1 MDARYSEFDDV
12 VVRGPGLVSSK
23 KAGDAIYKLARR
35 HTLSVTELSRYSE
48 YSGVVNGHPLTVS
61 VFDRDPVADLQALR
75 SAVAERE
82 SDLEWENWLA
92 RVESESGR
100 DIPNLDSAYIA
111 HRNGVTA
118 SDYALEVVAR
128 AAEMA
133 GV

>member
-1 MDARYSEFDDV
+1 M
-12 VVRGPGLVSSK
+12 
-23 KAGDAIYKLARR
+23 
-35 HTLSVTELSRYSE
+35 
-48 YSGVVNGHPLTVS
+48 
-61 VFDRDPVADLQALR
+61 
-75 SAVAERE
+75 SAVANIRYMTRAEHLEAHSIVKTPKRR
-82 SDLEWENWLA
+82 SACRDRKAWAAAKAKLLATDLAWLKWLA